1 MQSLL
6 KHLKYSYCG
15 DIYLQNGNK
24 RLAFEKLIQNH
35 KKSRV

>member
-6 KHLKYSYCG
+6 KDLKYSYCG
-15 DIYLQNGNK
+15 EIYLQNGDK
-24 RLAFEKLIQNH
+24 RLAYEKLIQSH